1 MVSDINYWSK
11 VIKRLIL
18 LALTIILMF
27 ICFKLSV
34 FYMPFLVSF
43 VLALLLEP
51 VIKLLMKKFKWTRR
65 ISSIFVIVLAILA
78 IVSIL
83 VWGIITLFSEANNLI
98 ENSEVYYNNA
108 KGLVEKFTSNV
119 NILGR
124 MPEDLKATIETI
136 ENNLVNN
143 AKESLTNILNGF
155 TNWVKSVPD
164 IILAIFFSVMSLY
177 FVCTDKIYMID
188 QLEHHLPELWMK
200 KLTKHLREIAKAL
213 GEYLRAEATLIFVS
227 FIISLIGLTIYDF
240 MGLNI
245 EFPLLV
251 ALGIGF
257 VDALP
262 ILRFWN
268 CNGSMGHYKFT

>member
-119 NILGR
+119 NILDR

-268 CNGSMGHYKFT
+268 CNGTMGHYKFT

>member
-1 MVSDINYWSK
+1 MGNYYS
-11 VIKRLIL
+11 
-18 LALTIILMF
+18 
-27 ICFKLSV
+27 
-34 FYMPFLVSF
+34 
-43 VLALLLEP
+43 
-51 VIKLLMKKFKWTRR
+51 
-65 ISSIFVIVLAILA
+65 
-78 IVSIL
+78 
-83 VWGIITLFSEANNLI
+83 FSEANNLI

-119 NILGR
+119 NILDR

>member
-119 NILGR
+119 NILDR

>member
-119 NILGR
+119 NILDR

-136 ENNLVNN
+136 ENNFVNN

>member
-34 FYMPFLVSF
+34 FYMPFLVPF

-119 NILGR
+119 NILDR

-136 ENNLVNN
+136 ENNFVNN

>member
-119 NILGR
+119 NILDR

-177 FVCTDKIYMID
+177 FVCTDKIYIID

-200 KLTKHLREIAKAL
+200 KLTKHLREIATAL

>member
-119 NILGR
+119 NILDR

-143 AKESLTNILNGF
+143 AKESLTNILNVF